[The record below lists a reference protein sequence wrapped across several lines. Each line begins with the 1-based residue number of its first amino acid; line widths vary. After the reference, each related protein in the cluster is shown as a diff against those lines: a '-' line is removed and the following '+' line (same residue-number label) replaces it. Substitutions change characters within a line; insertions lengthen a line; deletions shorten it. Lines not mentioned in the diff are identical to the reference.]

1 MIAKTKMILLLVV
14 FVIRKEINEE
24 IRKGFKIIIVI

>member
-24 IRKGFKIIIVI
+24 IRKGFKIVIVI